1 VSNAGLSASGLA
13 CAAGLRTLF
22 EKLSF
27 QLSPGQWLALTGP
40 NGTGKTTLLRVLA
53 GLGRALTGEVCWDG
67 HLRRAGSPEWHSIC
81 LFQGHSAGWKDGL
94 AASENLALQ
103 IGLDEAACDPASVRT
118 LLTEVG
124 LARQAKLAF
133 GRLSAGQRRRLS
145 LARLNAS
152 RRPLWLLDEPATALD
167 SDGQALLGGL
177 LDAHVERGGI
187 AIVAT
192 HQALATRN
200 RPVELAL
207 ADYAPR

>member
-1 VSNAGLSASGLA
+1 VNEAGLSTSGLA

-27 QLSPGQWLALTGP
+27 ELSPGQWLALTGP

-53 GLGRALTGEVCWDG
+53 GLGRALTGEVRWNGQAC
-67 HLRRAGSPEWHSIC
+67 RAGSPEWHSAC

-94 AASENLALQ
+94 AAIENLTLQ
-103 IGLDEAACDPASVRT
+103 VGLDGADCDTASIRR
-118 LLTEVG
+118 LLSGVG
-124 LARQAKLAF
+124 LERQAKLPF

-145 LARLNAS
+145 LARLTAS

-167 SDGQALLGGL
+167 SDGQTLLGSL
-177 LDAHVERGGI
+177 LDTHIERGGI
-187 AIVAT
+187 AVVAT
-192 HQALATRN
+192 HQALPTRH
-200 RPVELAL
+200 RPVELVL